1 MRLATFEFQSRVRIG
16 AVSADSIVPL
26 DALAPDMLTL
36 VEHSPRAL
44 IDARRIAETGSARL
58 PLAQVRLLAPI
69 PRPRKNI
76 FAIGRNYAEHA
87 QESAA
92 ARGEKVTPPIF
103 FTKAPTSVNG
113 PFDSIL
119 VDPDISVEVDWEVE
133 LAVVV
138 GKQARKISRQEALDF
153 VFGYTVLNDVS
164 ARDLQHQTSQFF
176 IGKSIDGYCP
186 MGPWIVTADEIAD
199 PQNLALRCRVN
210 GQVKQ
215 EGNTRSMLYSI
226 AAILEELS
234 RTLTLEPGDIIA
246 TGTPAGVGFARKP
259 PEYLKPGDVLES
271 EVEGIGVLRNPVTGV

>member
-26 DALAPDMLTL
+26 DGLAPDMLTL

-44 IDARRIAETGSARL
+44 IDARSMVEAGSARL

-87 QESAA
+87 KESAA
-92 ARGEKVTPPIF
+92 ARGEQVTPPIF
-103 FTKAPTSVNG
+103 FTKAPTSVSG

-119 VDPDISVEVDWEVE
+119 VDPAVSVEVDWEVE
-133 LAVVV
+133 LAVIV
-138 GKQARKISRQEALDF
+138 GRRARKITRQEAPAY
-153 VFGYTVLNDVS
+153 VFGYSVLNDVS
-164 ARDLQHQTSQFF
+164 ARDVQHQTSQFF

-199 PQNLALRCRVN
+199 PQNLTLRCRVN

-215 EGNTRSMLYSI
+215 EGNTGSMLYSI
-226 AAILEELS
+226 ATILEELS

-271 EVEGIGVLRNPVTGV
+271 EVEGIGVLRNPVTGG

>member
-1 MRLATFEFQSRVRIG
+1 F
-16 AVSADSIVPL
+16 IVPL

-36 VEHSPRAL
+36 VEHSPHAL
-44 IDARRIAETGSARL
+44 IDARRIVEAGSARL

-92 ARGEKVTPPIF
+92 ARGEQVTPPIF
-103 FTKAPTSVNG
+103 FTKAPTSVSG

-119 VDPDISVEVDWEVE
+119 IDADVSVEVDWEVE
-133 LAVVV
+133 LAVIV
-138 GKQARKISRQEALDF
+138 GRRARKITRQEALAY
-153 VFGYTVLNDVS
+153 VFGYSVLNDVS
-164 ARDLQHQTSQFF
+164 ARDVQHQTSQFF

-226 AAILEELS
+226 ATILEELS

-271 EVEGIGVLRNPVTGV
+271 EVEGIGMLRNPVTGV